1 MDYRDNIA
9 HGLSVKRKA
18 LEMSYRD
25 LTDDDVR
32 QGHIGDGLL
41 RIMMI
46 SLSGAVIALIGVLSG
61 YIG

>member
-1 MDYRDNIA
+1 
-9 HGLSVKRKA
+9 
-18 LEMSYRD
+18 MSYRD